1 MSTPDNAAT
10 QLATRI
16 NTEIVLTRPPTTV
29 AVAALSGCIAF
40 QLVAMTRHLPAQQA
54 ADVVGAYLDL
64 LRQHVASE
72 HVAAPP
78 PRPTIT
84 WNGA

>member
-1 MSTPDNAAT
+1 MSEPDNAAT

-29 AVAALSGCIAF
+29 ALAALSGCIAF
-40 QLVAMTRHLPAQQA
+40 QLVAMTRHLPADHA
-54 ADVVGAYLDL
+54 ADVVRVYLDL
-64 LRQHVASE
+64 LRNQVANE
-72 HVAAPP
+72 RTAVPP
-78 PRPTIT
+78 ARPSIN